1 MSANWLP
8 LVGSVEVEVHDARGT
23 SIHGDL
29 YVDLLVAPSGA
40 APIPLRVA
48 QSALGT
54 VPQRGERLRLH
65 LLMSQV
71 DRVERIGGKE

>member
-1 MSANWLP
+1 MTANWLP
-8 LVGSVEVEVHDARGT
+8 LVGSVEVEVHEARGT

-29 YVDLLVAPSGA
+29 YVDLLVAPPAA

-48 QSALGT
+48 QSALDAM
-54 VPQRGERLRLH
+54 PQRGERLRLH

>member
-29 YVDLLVAPSGA
+29 YVDLLVAPPGA
-40 APIPLRVA
+40 PPWPLRVPQA
-48 QSALGT
+48 SVGV
-54 VPQRGERLRLH
+54 VPQRGDRLRLH

-71 DRVERIGGKE
+71 DRVERIDGE